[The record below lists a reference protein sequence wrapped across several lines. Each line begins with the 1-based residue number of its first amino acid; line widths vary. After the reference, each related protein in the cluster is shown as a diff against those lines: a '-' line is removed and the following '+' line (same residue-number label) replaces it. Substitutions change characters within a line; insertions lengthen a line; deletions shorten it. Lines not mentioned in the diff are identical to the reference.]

1 MKALEAKGGRCKFAM
16 LALPLAVALT
26 AGALCACSSPA
37 PAAPEKDKAPAA
49 ESAQPAEK
57 EKEAAT
63 PAATPAAAPA
73 TTDMTASVNGY
84 PNFLDNS
91 AGMFADTYFNSQLLN
106 TGNRGCN
113 ACHTDLFTVMDVN
126 QDGFEHIMVSTGYDK
141 NGTYKDC
148 EPCHRTHT
156 ALTGMYMG
164 DIIHASH
171 YSNETFVAN
180 NGNCWSCHA
189 VNADPETG
197 EFELVLFDDLANTPM
212 LGGYPDGA
220 TSLTNDWIASRGFRS
235 GFVTSMATEAEP
247 NVTVTFDQEPTDTKD
262 VFVVNN
268 WGPEVTGKG
277 EGANAFKIEG
287 EDEVF
292 DFDAV
297 CDENNTVTITG
308 VKEPKTFTK
317 AELQA
322 MPQTDFTM
330 HLSCGTNGNGGALTA
345 NVPMTGVPMEYIL
358 EQCGGVVEGNNAVTV
373 QAYDGWMSFPVP
385 LVAETYTENA
395 YLVTKQYGQDL
406 TDDQGGPIMVA
417 SPGHAGVIQVKHIK
431 TINFVQSDMYVQ
443 GAGQL
448 LVNGMWFQNNG
459 ATYKM
464 GQPIELSAAAYAFTR
479 ECGDIQTISFSFD
492 MGQTWKDYSVASEVS
507 GYDPDQ
513 WTRATLK
520 WTPSAA
526 GSYTIMMQAKTDQGV
541 EMNDPVALVVV
552 VEE

>member
-1 MKALEAKGGRCKFAM
+1 MKVSRTKEDRRR
-16 LALPLAVALT
+16 LT
-26 AGALCACSSPA
+26 ALVLSLVVILTIGALAACSSP
-37 PAAPEKDKAPAA
+37 
-49 ESAQPAEK
+49 SN
-57 EKEAAT
+57 
-63 PAATPAAAPA
+63 AAAGGEA
-73 TTDMTASVNGY
+73 SSAVNSGGTDAAADTAPVANAY
-84 PNFLDNS
+84 PNFLDNN
-91 AGMFADTYFNSQLLN
+91 AGMYEDTYFNSQLLN
-106 TGNRGCN
+106 SGNRGCN
-113 ACHTDLFTVMDVN
+113 ACHTDLFSVMDVN
-126 QDGFEHIMVSTGYDK
+126 DDGFEHIMVSTGYDK

-148 EPCHRTHT
+148 EPCHRTHD

-171 YSNETFVAN
+171 YSNENFVAS

-189 VNADPETG
+189 VNANPETG
-197 EFELVLFDDLANTPM
+197 AFELVMFDDIATTPA

-220 TSLTNDWIASRGFRS
+220 ASLIKDWIASRGFKS
-235 GFVTSMATEAEP
+235 GFVTSMTTEAAP
-247 NVTVTFDQEPTDTKD
+247 NVTVAFDQEPTEADD

-277 EGANAFKIEG
+277 KGANAFKIEG
-287 EDEVF
+287 EDETF
-292 DFDAV
+292 SFDAV

-308 VKEPKTFTK
+308 VKDPKTFTK

-358 EQCGGVVEGNNAVTV
+358 EQCGGLVEGNNAVTV

-385 LVAETYTENA
+385 LVAETYTKDA
-395 YLVTKQYGQDL
+395 FLVTKQYGQDL

-417 SPGHAGVIQVKHIK
+417 SKGHAGVIQVKHIK
-431 TINFVQSDMYVQ
+431 DINFVQSDTYVD

-448 LVNGMWFQNNG
+448 VVNGMWFQNNG
-459 ATYKM
+459 TVYKM
-464 GQPIELSAAAYAFTR
+464 GEPIELSAAAYAFTR
-479 ECGDIQTISFSFD
+479 QCGDIQTVSFSFD
-492 MGQTWKDYSVASEVS
+492 MGQTWQDYDVASELS

-513 WTRATLK
+513 WIRATLN
-520 WTPSAA
+520 WTPAEP
-526 GSYTIMMQAKTDQGV
+526 GSYTIMMQAKTDQGI
-541 EMNDPVALVVV
+541 EMADPVSLVVV